1 MDVIAA
7 IATGSAATA
16 IGIVRVSGDG
26 CFALCGRV
34 FRAAGGRPFAA
45 PGAPENGVRRD
56 AGPGGPGH

>member
-34 FRAAGGRPFAA
+34 FRAAGGPIKLVVYTKLIRLK
-45 PGAPENGVRRD
+45 
-56 AGPGGPGH
+56 

>member
-45 PGAPENGVRRD
+45 QEPRKNGVRRD

>member
-45 PGAPENGVRRD
+45 QENGVRRD

>member
-34 FRAAGGRPFAA
+34 FGRLAAVPLPPRS
-45 PGAPENGVRRD
+45 PGKWCSGD

>member
-34 FRAAGGRPFAA
+34 FRAAGGLCR